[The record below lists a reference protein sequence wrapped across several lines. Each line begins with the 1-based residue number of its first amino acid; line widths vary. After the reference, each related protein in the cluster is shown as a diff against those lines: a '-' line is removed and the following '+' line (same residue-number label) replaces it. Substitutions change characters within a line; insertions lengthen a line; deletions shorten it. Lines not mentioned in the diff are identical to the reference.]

1 MKKKVFI
8 LLLILLSSSDISAQQ
23 NGKKS
28 IKEAMIEY
36 AYQDIE
42 KAIGYYR
49 KLKRQ
54 ESEKYNFENENELN
68 NLGYQLMNEDRKE
81 DALKIFKLLVE
92 EFPNSFNPHD
102 SLGEA
107 YLINGQEEL
116 AIESY
121 RKSLELNPENK
132 NAKWTIAQIQYQNRD
147 KNKFDSVYTKQEYL
161 DDLNE
166 LATRLTEINPHPY
179 RYMTKEAF
187 WGVVQEKKDLIT
199 DTTTYSEFI
208 WHCSELI
215 ANINCGHSFIPG
227 YFGQERE
234 MLPDTLRFPLE
245 LINIDKRLYVAHAL
259 VNEDKIEVGTEI
271 YSINGISGRE
281 ILNDINKHIGTQG
294 KVGNAGK
301 RHLFNWQA
309 TAMIPYALRFPKT
322 YEVIIK
328 GKKEPIQ
335 LEMLENY
342 EFPLAALNRCQE
354 TFCLDFS
361 QENNTAIMKINNWD
375 FYGGRFKIL
384 QKFIDDSFQEIIER
398 KSRNLIIDVR
408 GNGGGN
414 SWGAAHLLRYLAKKP
429 FTYFKEAPLGSE
441 KLKPLNPFENTYQG
455 HVYFLHDGRS
465 GSTTGQLLALAKHHR
480 IGTLIGEESNGGIV
494 YTGGQRMNRLTN
506 TGVFYMVGRV
516 NHITNAPSV
525 SEERGV
531 FPDHYVVQTL
541 EDFLTHTDT
550 IMNYVIK
557 LIAQDLK

>member
-1 MKKKVFI
+1 MQKSVII
-8 LLLILLSSSDISAQQ
+8 LLAIILSSPSILAQE
-23 NGKKS
+23 NTKKS
-28 IKEAMIEY
+28 IKKAMVEH
-36 AYQDIE
+36 AYQNIE

-49 KLKRQ
+49 KLKQ
-54 ESEKYNFENENELN
+54 QASEKYNFENENELN
-68 NLGYQLMNEDRKE
+68 NLGYQLINDGRKE

-92 EFPNSFNPHD
+92 EFPNSFNPYD

-107 YLINGQEEL
+107 YLINGRAEL
-116 AIESY
+116 AIDSY
-121 RKSLELNPENK
+121 RKSLELNPNNS
-132 NAKWTIAQIQYQNRD
+132 NAKWTIAQIQYENRD
-147 KNKFDSVYTKQEYL
+147 KNKFNKLYTKQEYL
-161 DDLNE
+161 DDLKE

-179 RYMTKEAF
+179 KYMTKEAF
-187 WGVVQEKKDLIT
+187 WSVVEEKKRLIR

-215 ANINCGHSFIPG
+215 ANINCGHSSIPM

-271 YSINGISGRE
+271 YSINGISSRE
-281 ILNDINKHIGTQG
+281 ILNDINKHTGTQG

-301 RHLFNWQA
+301 RHLFNWQS
-309 TAMIPYALRFPKT
+309 TAMIPYSLGFPKT
-322 YEVIIK
+322 YEVTIK
-328 GKKEPIQ
+328 GKKEPIR
-335 LEMLENY
+335 LEMLEKY
-342 EFPLAALNRCQE
+342 EYLLSDLNRCKE
-354 TFCLDFS
+354 TFCLDFLE
-361 QENNTAIMKINNWD
+361 ENNTAVMKINHWD
-375 FYGGRFKIL
+375 FYGSRFQIL

-398 KSRNLIIDVR
+398 KSQNLIIDVR

-414 SWGAAHLLRYLAKKP
+414 SWGAAHLLRYLAKNP
-429 FTYFKEAPLGSE
+429 FTYFKVAPQGSE
-441 KLKPLNPFENTYQG
+441 KLKPLEPFKNTYQG

-506 TGVFYMVGRV
+506 TGIFYLVGRV

-531 FPDHYVVQTL
+531 FPNHYIVQTL

-550 IMNYVIK
+550 VMEYTIK
-557 LIAQDLK
+557 LINQNSK